1 MAVCACIIN
10 LSLYHMKPLSVDFG
24 VRPPHNMGAVSHDT
38 HCCPTENTMRR
49 HIMTHGAFSQR
60 QMGKTCFVL
69 RKHILYS
76 VPLFQSC
83 KPVYLC

>member
-24 VRPPHNMGAVSHDT
+24 VRPTHNMGAVSHDT
-38 HCCPTENTMRR
+38 QCPTENTMQR

-69 RKHILYS
+69 CKHILYP

>member
-38 HCCPTENTMRR
+38 LLSH
-49 HIMTHGAFSQR
+49 
-60 QMGKTCFVL
+60 
-69 RKHILYS
+69 
-76 VPLFQSC
+76 
-83 KPVYLC
+83 